1 MTTIKK
7 EGMLIKNKQ
16 RIRTN
21 NKVELPMA
29 NSEENDHNL

>member
-1 MTTIKK
+1 MIKQ

-16 RIRTN
+16 RIKIN

-29 NSEENDHNL
+29 NSEENNHNL

>member
-1 MTTIKK
+1 MWKSYDNNK

-29 NSEENDHNL
+29 NSQ